1 MINKTINCH
10 QLLLVS
16 EGIVAKTCFLFQS
29 CSYRRAS
36 SRDTSGCRMVPLV
49 PEPDLVLAAGFRFW
63 LETVEQLRILDMDTC
78 RHTIDQLAS
87 VLGIQVMLDMI
98 CSIGVKCMVVHCTHS
113 KNTGSNENMRIMTLV
128 SRWRPRRRLTSS
140 PPLG

>member
-1 MINKTINCH
+1 MLFDVINKTINCH

-36 SRDTSGCRMVPLV
+36 SGCRMIPLV
-49 PEPDLVLAAGFRFW
+49 PESGLLPDLVLAAGYRFW
-63 LETVEQLRILDMDTC
+63 LVAVEQLRILDMDTC

-87 VLGIQVMLDMI
+87 VLGIQVL
-98 CSIGVKCMVVHCTHS
+98 
-113 KNTGSNENMRIMTLV
+113 
-128 SRWRPRRRLTSS
+128 LT
-140 PPLG
+140 PCWK